1 MISNIRGERSRI
13 DMTQEQL
20 AKKLGVSES
29 AVRSWENNTSKPGPN
44 QLLAMSDLFGCTIDW
59 LLNRTNER
67 VGIYSRSATT

>member
-20 AKKLGVSES
+20 AERLGVSQS

-44 QLLAMSDLFGCTIDW
+44 QLLAMSDLFGCTVDY
-59 LLNRTNER
+59 LLNRTEER
-67 VGIYSRSATT
+67 VGLYARPTSS